1 MVYSEEELVGLP
13 VDDIDDTKVPD
24 NQRDIRPSFH
34 TSKSGATTLAEDD
47 EESENEN
54 DVDHAET
61 WTLRKSAAAALD
73 ALAETWENEL
83 LPHLLGPLKALLS
96 SGEDSNWLRVES
108 GILALGCVSLLF

>member
-54 DVDHAET
+54 DF
-61 WTLRKSAAAALD
+61 RKCTK
-73 ALAETWENEL
+73 LAED
-83 LPHLLGPLKALLS
+83 GS
-96 SGEDSNWLRVES
+96 RSRQ
-108 GILALGCVSLLF
+108 